1 MHQINNAPF
10 MIKNVNFTLF
20 AWTLLGHSEKITDL
34 KWGLSFLIYL
44 LHVCED
50 PK

>member
-1 MHQINNAPF
+1 

-34 KWGLSFLIYL
+34 TVGFIFLNL
-44 LHVCED
+44 FVARL
-50 PK
+50 